1 MGPIPSLKQLS
12 ILAVLQGLL
21 NSRAKQAYLRLTFPF
36 WKHPGWSAWH
46 DNSLILKGTLWP
58 WHYKYLYV
66 QYSLVP
72 GPGTCTF
79 WHSYLEWW
87 HHSTSDSGTHTSFY
101 FYISP
106 ASHSKD
112 LSHYLLTSTLVLHLI
127 LYCLAVLAHIASAW
141 QENSSPFKPCHMF
154 KNLTSNQINWLSLYL
169 FASDDPITCPCA
181 QTPCQNPCH
190 LRCPRCYTREHVI
203 FHCALMA
210 PYCLNNIYTLQTI
223 LQSEDHSTH
232 LCEFLQLTNSSLLHP
247 LHPLAPWLDPLWVNY
262 HYIYITYPIYAVT
275 RKGSHT
281 LTYT

>member
-21 NSRAKQAYLRLTFPF
+21 NSQAKQAYLRLTFPF

-106 ASHSKD
+106 ASHSID
-112 LSHYLLTSTLVLHLI
+112 LSHYLLTTEVSLG
-127 LYCLAVLAHIASAW
+127 YK
-141 QENSSPFKPCHMF
+141 SSHSFVW
-154 KNLTSNQINWLSLYL
+154 LTLYL
-169 FASDDPITCPCA
+169 AILWYYRLAEYISYYLLATEPYFGT
-181 QTPCQNPCH
+181 TPYFVLLGSACSHCISVARKFQPFQA
-190 LRCPRCYTREHVI
+190 LPHV
-203 FHCALMA
+203 
-210 PYCLNNIYTLQTI
+210 
-223 LQSEDHSTH
+223 
-232 LCEFLQLTNSSLLHP
+232 
-247 LHPLAPWLDPLWVNY
+247 
-262 HYIYITYPIYAVT
+262 
-275 RKGSHT
+275 
-281 LTYT
+281 